1 MKKLNIKMIIRS
13 IIVFVGF
20 FLSSYLQYIP
30 VILFKLDISKIRN
43 NIGMQVLLSCFSSFV
58 FMIILLIIY
67 NKDLKREFKTY
78 ISNFAKN
85 FDTGFKWYLV
95 GLLIMMISNLFLYYV
110 LSSGGAI
117 NENTVQKM
125 IKSSPILMAIDA
137 CIIGPFNEEII
148 FRKSLYDIFKKNK
161 YIFIILS
168 FLLFGGAHVFST
180 AKTLTDYLYIIPY
193 GALGGV
199 FAISYSKTNTV
210 FTSMI
215 MHILHN
221 SVLLILSC
229 LIYF

>member
-161 YIFIILS
+161 YIFFI
-168 FLLFGGAHVFST
+168 HQ
-180 AKTLTDYLYIIPY
+180 
-193 GALGGV
+193 
-199 FAISYSKTNTV
+199 
-210 FTSMI
+210 
-215 MHILHN
+215 
-221 SVLLILSC
+221 SVL
-229 LIYF
+229 